1 MGENSSAQEERIR
14 AAEVVAAMCLA
25 TDLGMGFPFEHGLHA
40 TLITMRLAD
49 LLGVDSQ
56 TASQTYYVSLLMYSG
71 CTTDAHVSTKIFK
84 SGLTAN
90 VTPVQF
96 GSPTEAIPKLMRAV
110 TSPDS
115 PPLRRVYEIASGMP
129 KAARYRKPHFRAICE
144 VATMFTERLGL
155 PQLGHVFA
163 LLTDRWDG
171 KGALGRAQGDDIPLP
186 LRIVHVARD
195 AAFQRLIGGDEHAA
209 KVIRER
215 AGHAFDP
222 EIANRFADAAFE
234 ILSAADVPESAWDA
248 TLDLEP
254 RPWLSLEGG
263 QIDGALA
270 AMGDFADLPSPSLSG
285 HSSGVAQLASA
296 AAEVSGFDPA
306 DVAKIRRA
314 GHLHDLGRAAVHPG
328 IWEKTGALS
337 ADEWEQ
343 VRLHPYH
350 TARLL
355 DRSRFLESLARIACS
370 HHERLDGTG
379 YHRGETTMTLSPYSR
394 ILAAAD
400 AFHAMTEPRAHRPAL
415 SRESAA
421 EVLNEEAREGRLDA
435 QMVAAVLEA
444 SGMPPQPVE
453 RPAGLTERESEVIS
467 LLARGLQTKQVARAL
482 DISIKTADRHI
493 QNAYRK
499 TGVSTRAAATLFAM
513 EHGLVQWGEL
523 PISR

>member
-25 TDLGMGFPFEHGLHA
+25 TDLGMGFPFEPGLHA

-56 TASQTYYVSLLMYSG
+56 TASQTYYVSLLVYSG

-155 PQLGHVFA
+155 PQ
-163 LLTDRWDG
+163 
-171 KGALGRAQGDDIPLP
+171 GDDIPLP

-234 ILSAADVPESAWDA
+234 ILRAADVPESAWDA

-306 DVAKIRRA
+306 VVTKIRMA
-314 GHLHDLGRAAVHPG
+314 WHLHHLGRAAVHPG

-435 QMVAAVLEA
+435 QMVAAVPEA

-453 RPAGLTERESEVIS
+453 RPARLTERESEVIS